1 MSIYNENSATRH
13 QYYPDMVEDIE
24 LHLWTKFYL
33 TVKTLSDPARIQ
45 GAWSR
50 FQTLAEVH
58 HPVKSVLE
66 LQRQN
71 KHGHE
76 NFKADLA
83 LLLH

>member
-1 MSIYNENSATRH
+1 
-13 QYYPDMVEDIE
+13 MVEDIE

-33 TVKTLSDPARIQ
+33 TVKTLSDSVRIQ
-45 GAWSR
+45 GAWTR

-66 LQRQN
+66 PQRQD

-76 NFKADLA
+76 NFKAILA